1 MIDTELHKILTALT
15 ASINSLSRQ
24 GALQGNPA
32 NSPNRRFSALSVND
46 EVILEEN
53 ERQLRLSSKNLTVQN
68 RLLSNASKVMRNLIK
83 VAVQPDAEGRDKDLA
98 EAKKKLTET
107 LYTAEE
113 TQSKLIIEYTK
124 LMRLG
129 IPQQLS
135 AFKHLVESTSGL
147 ANNFSVVQRNSGL
160 MNAALIAR
168 ANEISSDRSSLDY
181 ARYISD
187 LKQSSNDSYSNKMTK
202 GIMMKMR
209 MIEPETGE
217 INNNLSADEY
227 GQFRLRLGE
236 AGTALG
242 GAFAG
247 ISEKLGKSV
256 EDIFRQGLLETFG
269 PLNVAPNSEDA
280 QDMRAAMLTAAA
292 QLQRLGAELPP
303 EINKMIDDVNE
314 GKSSKTVTKDIE
326 NLSKV
331 LDEFYQ
337 TTKATTAKMD
347 KLGAEVNSS
356 LGSLKRK
363 FTKEGFDQAKEERL
377 AELATFGGTVIALK
391 KTADALL
398 AIMTEASG
406 FNVSHIAS
414 TFLDVQRQSV
424 AMGMS
429 FEDASKF
436 MQDNKRVM
444 GIYGAD
450 SFNSLR
456 GGFED
461 AFNDFGYTFKQAS
474 GVVAPALEAAI
485 SSGVNV
491 RDSNALNDYMRQTM
505 QSFSKL
511 AGFINISASEY
522 AALNSELHGS
532 EDVMKNMLG
541 MTAEQSTAYA
551 RNLEM
556 QRDEM
561 AARGISLQQAQEI
574 IKAQE
579 SAKRAKVRERFE
591 GGSKLMAQMGLLGFS
606 AEEQMRA
613 YNLTIKGRK
622 TGSPEDEEY
631 RELLRRVGLRREQ
644 YINEAQGTGQLL
656 SREVAL
662 EATGSSS
669 AIESLIAPQAGLS
682 QAERAK
688 SYLTGAARQRAEEAG
703 KPSQTIMH
711 ATEIRETA
719 MSIATNSIVGFAT
732 AASVALVA
740 LTMATGKAAFMLNM
754 LGGGGSLLSRGMGA
768 VGGMGRFAMPM
779 GALALGAG
787 GLAGMFMNSY
797 DAKNDS
803 AIGHVLSQALTTGAS
818 FGASGAMFGGLHGA
832 MIGGGIGTA
841 IGIGKGAYDV
851 FTSPKTNTALSN
863 PEQALSDSINS
874 SKSESGIIHVS
885 DIGTQTH
892 LARITEVL
900 TEAVRLL
907 ALIAPQ
913 NQPQFKRSAP
923 SYGEVPQAV
932 DAIRR

>member
-1 MIDTELHKILTALT
+1 MEKELHNILTALT
-15 ASINSLSRQ
+15 ASINSLSRSS
-24 GALQGNPA
+24 GLQSNPA
-32 NSPNRRFSALSVND
+32 SSPNRRFSALSVND

-53 ERQLRLSSKNLTVQN
+53 ERRLRLSAKNLTVQN
-68 RLLSNASKVMRNLIK
+68 RLMSNASKVMRNLIK
-83 VAVQPDAEGRDKDLA
+83 VAGQEVDTVGPGRRDKDLA

-135 AFKHLVESTSGL
+135 AFKHLVDSTTGL
-147 ANNFSVVQRNSGL
+147 ANNFSTVQRNSGL

-187 LKQSSNDSYSNKMTK
+187 LKESSNDSYANKMTK
-202 GIMMKMR
+202 GIMTKMH

-236 AGTALG
+236 AGTAVG
-242 GAFAG
+242 GAFAD

-269 PLNVAPNSEDA
+269 PLNVNPDSEDA
-280 QDMRAAMLTAAA
+280 QNMRAAMLTAAA
-292 QLQRLGAELPP
+292 QLQRLGADLPP

-314 GKSSKTVTKDIE
+314 GKNSETVTEDIK

-331 LDEFYQ
+331 LDDFYQ
-337 TTKATTAKMD
+337 TTKATMSKMD
-347 KLGAEVNSS
+347 KLGVEVNTS
-356 LGSLKRK
+356 LGAMKRK
-363 FTKEGFDQAKEERL
+363 FSKEGIEQAASERL
-377 AELATFGGTVIALK
+377 SELATLGGTVVALK

-406 FNVSHIAS
+406 FNVAHIAS

-450 SFNSLR
+450 SFDSLR
-456 GGFED
+456 SGFED
-461 AFNDFGYTFKQAS
+461 AFNDFGYSFKQAAD
-474 GVVAPALEAAI
+474 VVAPALEAAI

-511 AGFINISASEY
+511 AGFINISASQY

-532 EDVMKNMLG
+532 EDVMRNMLG

-551 RNLEM
+551 RSLEL

-561 AARGISLQQAQEI
+561 ATRGISLQQAQEI

-591 GGSKLMAQMGLLGFS
+591 GGAKLMAQMGLLGFS

-613 YNLTIKGRK
+613 FNLTIKGRK
-622 TGSPEDEEY
+622 TDSPEDKEY
-631 RELLRRVGLRREQ
+631 RQLMERVVSRREQ
-644 YINEAQGTGQLL
+644 YITEANGTPQML
-656 SREVAL
+656 SREAAL
-662 EATGSSS
+662 EATMPTS
-669 AIESLIAPQAGLS
+669 AIEGVITPQAGLS
-682 QAERAK
+682 VAERAK
-688 SYLTGAARQRAEEAG
+688 SYMLKGEQQRTEEASA
-703 KPSQTIMH
+703 PSQTIMH

-719 MSIATNSIVGFAT
+719 VSIATNS
-732 AASVALVA
+732 LVA
-740 LTMATGKAAFMLNM
+740 FASAAAGALIAVSMAAGKASFALNM
-754 LGGGGSLLSRGMGA
+754 LSGGGSLLRGVGGA
-768 VGGMGRFAMPM
+768 VGRFAMPTA
-779 GALALGAG
+779 ALALGAG
-787 GLAGMFMNSY
+787 GVAGMFMNGY

-803 AIGHVLSQALTTGAS
+803 AFGHILSQALTTGAS
-818 FGASGAMFGGLHGA
+818 FGASGAMMGGLHGA
-832 MIGGGIGTA
+832 MIGGGVGTA

-851 FTSPKTNTALSN
+851 FTSPKTNTALYN
-863 PEQALSDSINS
+863 PEQAVSDSINS
-874 SKSESGIIHVS
+874 SKSESGILQVS
-885 DIGTQTH
+885 DIGAHTQ
-892 LARITEVL
+892 LAKINEVL
-900 TEAVRLL
+900 NEAVRLL

-923 SYGEVPQAV
+923 TYGEVPQAV